1 MSFQNAGNNYSS
13 NDHGGGDRDYEDSQ
27 ASWGLL
33 DDGNLSAAQA
43 LPCTA
48 SYDFRCRADWLDE
61 SEPPVE
67 MSLAHNGVLLL
78 DELSEFKRSTLEV
91 LRQR

>member
-1 MSFQNAGNNYSS
+1 MPPMTMEEAIETTKIQKHLGV
-13 NDHGGGDRDYEDSQ
+13 
-27 ASWGLL
+27 LL

-48 SYDFRCRADWLDE
+48 SYDFRCRG
-61 SEPPVE
+61 E

>member
-1 MSFQNAGNNYSS
+1 MPPMTMEEAIETTKIHRHLGVCWMT
-13 NDHGGGDRDYEDSQ
+13 
-27 ASWGLL
+27 AI
-33 DDGNLSAAQA
+33 SAAQA

>member
-1 MSFQNAGNNYSS
+1 MPPMTMEEAIETTKIHKHLGV
-13 NDHGGGDRDYEDSQ
+13 
-27 ASWGLL
+27 LL

-61 SEPPVE
+61 SEPPV
-67 MSLAHNGVLLL
+67 
-78 DELSEFKRSTLEV
+78 K
-91 LRQR
+91 

>member
-1 MSFQNAGNNYSS
+1 MPPMTMEEAIETTKI
-13 NDHGGGDRDYEDSQ
+13 HKHLRV
-27 ASWGLL
+27 LL

-61 SEPPVE
+61 SEPPV
-67 MSLAHNGVLLL
+67 
-78 DELSEFKRSTLEV
+78 K
-91 LRQR
+91 